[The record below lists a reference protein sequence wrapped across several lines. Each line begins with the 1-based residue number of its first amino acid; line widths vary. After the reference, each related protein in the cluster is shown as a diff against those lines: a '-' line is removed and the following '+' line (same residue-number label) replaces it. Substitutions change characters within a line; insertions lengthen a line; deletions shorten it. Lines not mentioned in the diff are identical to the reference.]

1 MPVVA
6 DLTATVIS
14 AISTLPPLESIDHG
28 ERMQL
33 LDAVNKLR
41 DTLER
46 PLDKVMRIGY
56 AQFLLVASRIA
67 LDMGIYEAFS
77 ASPLHE
83 LTIAELTTKV
93 KGDEKFISRIMRLL
107 EAHDFFEE
115 TRPANY
121 RAAPLA
127 LALRKGTNMAE
138 NLVFLNEYLL
148 ISAKL
153 HEFFEATDYR
163 NPEDTYNSPFQYAY
177 NTAEHYFT
185 WLGKRPE
192 KQATFNVVMNSGREW
207 ENNWFEFYPV
217 VEKLTGGPHDPERV
231 LVVDIGGNIGHEV
244 VAFRK
249 HFPEIQDRLVLQ
261 DVPAVI
267 DGLSGPLGP
276 NIDAISHSMFEPQP
290 IKGAR
295 AYYMRTVLH
304 DWPDKQ
310 CLEALG
316 HIRDAMEPDSVLLV
330 HEILY
335 PDRKLYGLEAT
346 STTVLDF
353 MMMEVFSSLERT
365 EAQWLNLVERG
376 GFKINKV
383 YKPKTEFHFSLGL
396 FEAVVA

>member
-1 MPVVA
+1 
-6 DLTATVIS
+6 
-14 AISTLPPLESIDHG
+14 
-28 ERMQL
+28 
-33 LDAVNKLR
+33 LR
-41 DTLER
+41 
-46 PLDKVMRIGY
+46 
-56 AQFLLVASRIA
+56 
-67 LDMGIYEAFS
+67 
-77 ASPLHE
+77 
-83 LTIAELTTKV
+83 
-93 KGDEKFISRIMRLL
+93 
-107 EAHDFFEE
+107 
-115 TRPANY
+115 
-121 RAAPLA
+121 
-127 LALRKGTNMAE
+127 
-138 NLVFLNEYLL
+138 

-153 HEFFEATDYR
+153 HEFLKATDYR
-163 NPEDTYNSPFQYAY
+163 NPEDTYNSPFQYAW
-177 NTAEHYFT
+177 NTTDHYFT

-192 KQATFNVVMNSGREW
+192 KQATFNAVMNSGREW

-217 VEKLTGGPHDPERV
+217 VEKLTGGSYDPERV

-244 VAFRK
+244 VALRKK
-249 HFPEIQDRLVLQ
+249 HFPDIPDRLVLE

-267 DGLSGPLGP
+267 DELPGPLGP

-316 HIRDAMEPDSVLLV
+316 HIRDAMAPDSVLLM

-335 PDRKLYGLEAT
+335 PDRKLHGIEAS

-365 EAQWLNLVERG
+365 KAQWLDLIERG
-376 GFKINKV
+376 GFKVNKV
-383 YKPKTEFHFSLGL
+383 YKPETEFHFSLGL